1 MSTGVRKFGVAA
13 ALLLVSSV
21 MVYGTWL
28 AADDMRAKPLV
39 AQVTR
44 QGNGVRIGNTGEYG
58 WQGLTITVNGRY
70 RQTVTT
76 TVEPGDAVS
85 VPVTALRSAD
95 GDPWPSLEPVRE
107 VAVAVIR
114 RPRFPKVNRER
125 TASGTFIIE

>member
-39 AQVTR
+39 AQVTT
-44 QGNGVRIGNTGEYG
+44 QGAAVRIGNTGEYG

-70 RQTVTT
+70 RHTLTT
-76 TVEPGDAVS
+76 TVEPGAAVS
-85 VPVTALRSAD
+85 VPVAELRTAD
-95 GDPWPSLEPVRE
+95 GAPWPSAEPVRE

-125 TASGTFIIE
+125 TASGTFVVD